1 MDKKTLFTLSIIT
14 KILLFGA
21 MTAGLVACFFGS
33 SFMGT
38 GTVLIK
44 YFTIQS
50 NLWIGIFDLIL
61 AFVGIKNISNGR
73 YEFSTVPYI
82 LQLVFTV
89 SITLTGCVF
98 CFVLVPSMG
107 SMGDEVMK
115 AVLSWPQILLHVVV
129 PFLAILD
136 QLAFTM
142 PLKFNYRRFD
152 FIWTIVPPLYYTGF
166 AIAGYNLHWDFGQGA
181 NYPYFFFNF
190 GSPAGIFGF
199 SKEMPYFMGSFYW
212 ILALAL
218 FVLAVG
224 FCYAVLTNRHIRK
237 TREKF
242 I

>member
-1 MDKKTLFTLSIIT
+1 MDKKTLFILSLVT
-14 KILLFGA
+14 KALLFVA
-21 MTAGLVACFFGS
+21 MAAGLIACFFAK

-61 AFVGIKNISNGR
+61 VFVGLKNISSGR

-98 CFVLVPSMG
+98 CFVLVPAMG
-107 SMGDEVMK
+107 NMDP
-115 AVLSWPQILLHVVV
+115 AIRATVLGWPQILLHVVV
-129 PFLAILD
+129 PLLAIID
-136 QLAFTM
+136 QLVFTK
-142 PLKFNYRRFD
+142 PLKFNFRRFD
-152 FIWTIVPPLYYTGF
+152 FLWTIIPPAYYTGF
-166 AIAGYNLHWDFGQGA
+166 AVLGYNLNWDFGQGA

-212 ILALAL
+212 ILVLAIFVL
-218 FVLAVG
+218 FVG
-224 FCYAVLTNRHIRK
+224 FWYAVFTNRHIRK
-237 TREKF
+237 SREKF